1 MKINAVS
8 ILTGIALVGAIAGGW
23 VAIGGRI
30 NTPAEVSEEHEVEF
44 HNHVE
49 TFEGHVAHIDTF
61 VAQYEVGEQ
70 IKAVSRTQRTLMIE
84 AQVKL
89 TCLTTGADTLAML
102 SLITICDE
110 LGVPV
115 N

>member
-1 MKINAVS
+1 MKITVGSVLAGLA
-8 ILTGIALVGAIAGGW
+8 IVGAVAGGW

-30 NTPAEVSEEHEVEF
+30 DTPAEVSGEHVREF
-44 HNHVE
+44 HDHVE

-61 VAQYEVGEQ
+61 LAQYEAAEVV
-70 IKAVSRTQRTLMIE
+70 KAVSRAQRTLMVE
-84 AQVKL
+84 AQTKI
-89 TCLTTGADTLAML
+89 TCLTIGADTLAML
-102 SLITICDE
+102 SLISICDD

>member
-1 MKINAVS
+1 MKLNATS

-30 NTPAEVSEEHEVEF
+30 DTPADVSGEHEVEF
-44 HNHVE
+44 HDHVE

-61 VAQYEVGEQ
+61 IAQYEEGEQ
-70 IKAVSRTQRTLMIE
+70 SKAVSRTQRTLMVE
-84 AQVKL
+84 AQTKL

-102 SLITICDE
+102 SLIAVCAE
-110 LGVPV
+110 LGVPR

>member
-1 MKINAVS
+1 MGNA
-8 ILTGIALVGAIAGGW
+8 LAGIALVGAIAGGW

-30 NTPAEVSEEHEVEF
+30 DTPADVSEAHEADF
-44 HNHVE
+44 HNHIE

-61 VAQYEVGEQ
+61 VAQYEEGERT
-70 IKAVSRTQRTLMIE
+70 KEVSRAQRTLMIE

-102 SLITICDE
+102 SLLPICDE